1 MFPFPTFSCSVKN
14 LKNYYYYIK
23 MVNIGNNARLSV
35 IDNTGVKR
43 VKNILIYKKRAGK
56 VGDIGVGSLSSV
68 KPRRKLKKGA
78 IVRFLLIQSRQIMR
92 RPLGT
97 YIRSLAF
104 RALLLKRTEFEPIAN
119 RLNGF
124 LFVDLRLFEQF
135 RGTSMT
141 VYIV

>member
-1 MFPFPTFSCSVKN
+1 
-14 LKNYYYYIK
+14 